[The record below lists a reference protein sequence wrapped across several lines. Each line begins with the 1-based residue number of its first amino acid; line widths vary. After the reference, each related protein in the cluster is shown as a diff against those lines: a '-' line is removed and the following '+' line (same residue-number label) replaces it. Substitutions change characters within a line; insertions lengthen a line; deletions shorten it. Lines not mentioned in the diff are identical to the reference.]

1 MKHTSLLVLS
11 FLWFLVE
18 VDCQQKLAYV
28 SFMNETLPN
37 NSYVDFGLVGS
48 YYAGSNVLQCR
59 NELDSCC
66 SNAEGNLRGDWFF
79 PSGERLPFPIGGD
92 PYQSRRAQ
100 TVDINRVTATS
111 PTGIYQCSI
120 AYNASDPSSKLTLY
134 VGLYIDGGIL
144 LLSIFYFIFDP
155 IAYCILYRRY

>member
-11 FLWFLVE
+11 FLCFLVE
-18 VDCQQKLAYV
+18 VDCQQKLAY
-28 SFMNETLPN
+28 MNETLPN

-48 YYAGSNVLQCR
+48 YNDRSNLLRCR
-59 NELDSCC
+59 SELDSCC
-66 SNAEGNLRGDWFF
+66 SRAEGNLRGDWFF
-79 PSGERLPFPIGGD
+79 PSGERLPFPGLGD

-120 AYNASDPSSKLTLY
+120 AYNTSVYTVAFYSPSDLCWLKMH
-134 VGLYIDGGIL
+134 V
-144 LLSIFYFIFDP
+144 
-155 IAYCILYRRY
+155 

>member
-48 YYAGSNVLQCR
+48 YYDGSDLLQCR
-59 NELDSCC
+59 SELDSCC

-79 PSGERLPFPIGGD
+79 PSGERLPFSKRGD
-92 PYQSRRAQ
+92 PYQSRGTQ
-100 TVDINRVTATS
+100 TVDIYRRTATS
-111 PTGIYQCSI
+111 PTGIYRCSI
-120 AYNASDPSSKLTLY
+120 AYNASDPLSMLTLY
-134 VGLYIDGGIL
+134 VGLYIDGGIYY
-144 LLSIFYFIFDP
+144 SCPYFTSSLIQ
-155 IAYCILYRRY
+155 